1 MRQSRQTLS
10 EGIDQPARVRP
21 LLAVAAGLIASCGL
35 NADISGEHRLS
46 SDAPRVG
53 RQPSALV
60 SADFDRDGR
69 PDLAVASRIERSVSI
84 LLNRTPLGSS
94 RVYFAPPLDIAL
106 GSAPVDLATGDLDSD
121 GRPDLVV
128 AHRDEGSLTL
138 LSNDGNLSHF
148 SKQTVRLSGRP
159 AFVTAVPQA
168 VGTPD
173 ELVVLLDAESRLL
186 RLRRSAGRYQLH
198 QTLGLDAPGSSVRGA
213 ELDGRAGLD
222 VVVASY
228 GANRLQIF
236 CNEGAAG
243 LKPCAR
249 LAAGLGPVSV
259 HARDLDGDHK
269 ADLVSVNRDSRD
281 LVLISAEWTEPSDT
295 PRFAAPTVI
304 QLGHSVAGLGV
315 LDVDGDGRSD
325 LVSIGGGRVAA
336 ALRSPASGRFLPA
349 STLWSGLS
357 STPTALAVADFNT
370 DGREDIAIALQSRG
384 RLVVRLM
391 PSEPSQSAAVPRGL
405 S

>member
-1 MRQSRQTLS
+1 MGLPCRTRSA
-10 EGIDQPARVRP
+10 GIDDRARLRP
-21 LLAVAAGLIASCGL
+21 LLAVAAGLITSCGL
-35 NADISGEHRLS
+35 NADISGEHRLPS
-46 SDAPRVG
+46 EAPRVG
-53 RQPSALV
+53 RQPTAMV

-69 PDLAVASRIERSVSI
+69 PDLAVANRIEHSVSI
-84 LLNRTPLGSS
+84 LLNRTPMGSS
-94 RVYFAPPLDIAL
+94 TAHFAPAFEILLD
-106 GSAPVDLATGDLDSD
+106 GAPVDLATGDLDGD

-128 AHRDEGSLTL
+128 AHRDESSLTL
-138 LSNDGNLSHF
+138 LRNDSKLAHF
-148 SKQTVRLSGRP
+148 SKQTVRLSGHP
-159 AFVTAVPQA
+159 AFVTTVPQVA
-168 VGTPD
+168 GAPD
-173 ELVVLLDAESRLL
+173 ELVVLLDAQSRVL
-186 RLRRSAGRYQLH
+186 RLRQSEGLYRLQQALD
-198 QTLGLDAPGSSVRGA
+198 LDAPGSSVGAA

-222 VVVASY
+222 LVVASY

-236 CNEGAAG
+236 CNEGAGG

-259 HARDLDGDHK
+259 QARDLDGDRK

-304 QLGHSVAGLGV
+304 QLGHSAAGLGV

-370 DGREDIAIALQSRG
+370 DGREDIAIALQAKG
-384 RLVVRLM
+384 RLIVRLM
-391 PSEPSQSAAVPRGL
+391 PLAAAATGT
-405 S
+405 